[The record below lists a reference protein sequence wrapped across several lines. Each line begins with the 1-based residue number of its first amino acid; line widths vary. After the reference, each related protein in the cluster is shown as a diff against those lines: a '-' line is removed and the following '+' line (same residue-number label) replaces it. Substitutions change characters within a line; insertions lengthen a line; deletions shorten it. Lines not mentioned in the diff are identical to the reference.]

1 MISDREDQYEPLEGD
16 DCDQT
21 PDNSVK
27 LTVEDMVNKWVH
39 VHTILYKWI
48 APYSGL
54 GLAG

>member
-48 APYSGL
+48 APYSEL